1 MNRRELIGKLG
12 WAAGLAAF
20 PFVVQAEGQRAAKEV
35 TTAGL
40 ASSVLRLMEKAQL
53 AGMKHEAEALRACAE
68 QILKGGK

>member
-1 MNRRELIGKLG
+1 MNKRDFLLKLG
-12 WAAGLAAF
+12 YAGGVVAL

-53 AGMKHEAEALRACAE
+53 AGMKHEVEALRECAE
-68 QILKGGK
+68 KILRGGK